1 MSDQTPGT
9 PSEPGSTPPTP
20 PSTPPSTPDKAP
32 TEAVPT
38 PAPTA
43 AVPVPAP
50 APPPTA
56 AGGGNRNAL
65 IVGAVVVVLAIIVGA
80 FLLNQGNAT
89 SPGATASAGAE
100 SSQPATE
107 EPATEEPA
115 TEEPTEAPTPTPDAC
130 APENLALKTA
140 GTLTIGADNPAY
152 PPYFAHREGGNTP
165 PWEDSDYTGDP
176 TTGEGFESAVAYAI
190 ADKLGI
196 AKDSVTWT
204 VVPFTNSFAPGAKDF
219 DFYITQVSYK
229 PERAQAA
236 DLSEGYYTVLQSI
249 VALKDSPLAKV
260 TSIADL
266 AAYKFGAQV
275 GTTSYDTIVN
285 TIKPANDPQVFDTN
299 DLAVE
304 ALKSGQ
310 IDGLV
315 VDLPTADFVTNV
327 QVENAVAVGK
337 FDTGTTE
344 YFSLVLEKDSALTP
358 CVNAAIT
365 ALNGDGTFAGLVTT
379 WLPFQDGVPAF
390 QP

>member
-1 MSDQTPGT
+1 MR
-9 PSEPGSTPPTP
+9 
-20 PSTPPSTPDKAP
+20 
-32 TEAVPT
+32 
-38 PAPTA
+38 PA
-43 AVPVPAP
+43 
-50 APPPTA
+50 
-56 AGGGNRNAL
+56 
-65 IVGAVVVVLAIIVGA
+65 
-80 FLLNQGNAT
+80 
-89 SPGATASAGAE
+89 
-100 SSQPATE
+100 
-107 EPATEEPA
+107 
-115 TEEPTEAPTPTPDAC
+115 
-130 APENLALKTA
+130 NLALKAA
-140 GTLTIGADNPAY
+140 GALTVGADNPAY

-196 AKDSVTWT
+196 AKDKVTWI

-229 PERAQAA
+229 PERAEAA
-236 DLSEGYYTVLQSI
+236 DLSEGYYTVLQSV
-249 VALKDSPLAKV
+249 VALKDSPLAGAK
-260 TSIADL
+260 TIADL
-266 AAYKFGAQV
+266 AGYSYGAQT

-285 TIKPANDPQVFDTN
+285 TIKPTKEPQVFDTN

-337 FDTGTTE
+337 FDTGTAE
-344 YFSLVLEKDSALTP
+344 YFSVVMEKGSALTA
-358 CVNAAIT
+358 CVNAAIK
-365 ALNGDGTFAGLVTT
+365 ALNDDGTLAGLVTSQ
-379 WLPFQDGVPAF
+379 LPFQDSVPAF

>member
-1 MSDQTPGT
+1 MRTITGVSALALVAVFAAACSGSAATPVPAAT
-9 PSEPGSTPPTP
+9 EAP
-20 PSTPPSTPDKAP
+20 AAVP
-32 TEAVPT
+32 TEAP
-38 PAPTA
+38 
-43 AVPVPAP
+43 
-50 APPPTA
+50 
-56 AGGGNRNAL
+56 
-65 IVGAVVVVLAIIVGA
+65 
-80 FLLNQGNAT
+80 
-89 SPGATASAGAE
+89 SSA
-100 SSQPATE
+100 
-107 EPATEEPA
+107 
-115 TEEPTEAPTPTPDAC
+115 PTEAPTPTPDAC

-140 GTLTIGADNPAY
+140 DTLTVGADNPAY

-196 AKDSVTWT
+196 ATERVIWT

-219 DFYITQVSYK
+219 DFYLTQVSYK
-229 PERAQAA
+229 PERAEAA
-236 DLSEGYYTVLQSI
+236 DLSEGYYTVLQSV
-249 VALKDSPLAKV
+249 VALKDSPLATV

-266 AAYKFGAQV
+266 AGYKFGAQV

-285 TIKPANDPQVFDTN
+285 TIKPTSEPQVFDTN
-299 DLAVE
+299 DLAIE

-327 QVENAVAVGK
+327 QVDNAVAVGK
-337 FDTGTTE
+337 FDTGTDE
-344 YFSLVLEKDSALTP
+344 YFSLVLEKDSPLTP

-365 ALNGDGTFAGLVTT
+365 ALNDDGTLAGLVTQ

>member
-1 MSDQTPGT
+1 MRILKGVAALVSVAAFAAACSSGAA
-9 PSEPGSTPPTP
+9 SPTP
-20 PSTPPSTPDKAP
+20 ASSTATTPYPSVASA
-32 TEAVPT
+32 
-38 PAPTA
+38 APTA
-43 AVPVPAP
+43 A
-50 APPPTA
+50 PTA
-56 AGGGNRNAL
+56 
-65 IVGAVVVVLAIIVGA
+65 
-80 FLLNQGNAT
+80 
-89 SPGATASAGAE
+89 
-100 SSQPATE
+100 
-107 EPATEEPA
+107 
-115 TEEPTEAPTPTPDAC
+115 TPDAC
-130 APENLALKTA
+130 ATDSLALKAA
-140 GTLTIGADNPAY
+140 GALTVGADNPAF

-165 PWEDSDYTGDP
+165 PWEEADYMGDP

-196 AKDSVTWT
+196 AKDKVGWI

-229 PERAQAA
+229 PERAEAA
-236 DLSEGYYTVLQSI
+236 DLSEGYYTVLQSV

-266 AAYKFGAQV
+266 AGYTFGAQV

-285 TIKPANDPQVFDTN
+285 TIKPTKEPQVFDTN

-337 FDTGTTE
+337 FDTGAAE
-344 YFSLVLEKDSALTP
+344 YFSLVLEKGSALTP

-365 ALNGDGTFAGLVTT
+365 ALNDDGTFAGLVTK
-379 WLPFQDGVPAF
+379 WLPFQDSIPVF